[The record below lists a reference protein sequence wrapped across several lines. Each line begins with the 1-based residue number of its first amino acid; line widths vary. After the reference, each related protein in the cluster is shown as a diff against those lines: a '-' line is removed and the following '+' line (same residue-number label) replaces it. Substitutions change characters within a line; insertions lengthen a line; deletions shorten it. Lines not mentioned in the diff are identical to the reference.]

1 MDQKE
6 MSYLNELRRKSKR
19 NIMQLMTLMD
29 DLYME
34 KNVKD
39 LEIVN
44 IMIQDIFDIVVKE
57 QE

>member
-34 KNVKD
+34 KNIKD
-39 LEIVN
+39 LEIIN
-44 IMIQDIFDIVVKE
+44 IMIQDIFDIIRE
-57 QE
+57 